1 MATLKTKICEIEF
14 PNPIWTAAGPT
25 SANGEMLR
33 QAAEGGAA
41 GLVTKTISVQ
51 PARVP
56 IPNIASPFSG
66 SLLNAE
72 LWSEMDYRDFIE
84 NELPQIKSLRLPVIV
99 SVGYAP
105 NDLKILG
112 KEIERSGLVDA
123 IEFSIHYVGKDIDN
137 LQRTAFAL
145 KNQVSIPVF
154 AKLSPSISDI
164 KDIVKALDDIV
175 DGYVAI
181 NSVGPALDF
190 DIETMQTFLGNENG
204 RGWLSGSAIFPI
216 GLHFVASI
224 YSLSEKPVIGV
235 GGITSVYNIVKYLM
249 VGASAVQICSLAIL
263 KGQQVYGELAQQLSD
278 WMDEHG
284 YTDIESLKGA
294 FHRQQVRKL
303 YFLNEG
309 TQLNPSIQ
317 IEKCNFCDRCVRSC
331 IHHAIRFENHNFLL
345 DQPRCVSCGL
355 CVSLCPKFAIKLK
368 VINNIYTA
376 ETR

>member
-1 MATLKTKICEIEF
+1 MANIRTKICGIEF

-25 SANGEMLR
+25 SANAEMLR
-33 QAAEGGAA
+33 QAAEGCAG

-56 IPNIASPFSG
+56 IPNISSPFSG

-72 LWSEMDYRDFIE
+72 LWSEIDYREFIE
-84 NELPQIKSLRLPVIV
+84 KELPKVKSLGLPVIA
-99 SVGYAP
+99 SVGYSP

-112 KEIERSGLVDA
+112 KELGKSGLVDA

-137 LQRTAFAL
+137 LQRTASAL
-145 KNQVSIPVF
+145 KDQVNVPVF
-154 AKLSPSISDI
+154 AKLSPSIGNL
-164 KDIVKALDDIV
+164 KAVLHALDDII

-190 DIETMQTFLGNENG
+190 NIETLQPYLGSEDG
-204 RGWLSGSAIFPI
+204 RAWLSGRSILPI

-224 YSLSEKPVIGV
+224 YSLSQKPVIGV
-235 GGITSVYNIVKYLM
+235 GGINSVQDVVKYLIA
-249 VGASAVQICSLAIL
+249 GASAVQICSLAIL
-263 KGQQVYGELAQQLSD
+263 KGQQVYANLARQLSE

-284 YTDIESLKGA
+284 YEDIESLKGA
-294 FHRQQVRKL
+294 FYHQQARKI

-309 TQLNPSIQ
+309 TQLYPSIQ

-331 IHHAIRFENHNFLL
+331 IHHAIRFENQVFML
-345 DQPRCVSCGL
+345 DKSRCVSCGL
-355 CVSLCPKFAIKLK
+355 CVSLCPKSAL
-368 VINNIYTA
+368 TMT
-376 ETR
+376 EH